1 MVDFAVGQVA
11 AFGEDAAHGF
21 GFCVWC
27 WREFFVLRPV
37 LSIDVDGFDA
47 GVAVTLGW
55 VGDVATQSL
64 IPCPGPLNGVQGDRW
79 GFGWQS
85 MAF

>member
-11 AFGEDAAHGF
+11 AFGEDAAHGG
-21 GFCVWC
+21 GFCVCRW
-27 WREFFVLRPV
+27 WEVFVLRPV
-37 LSIDVDGFDA
+37 LGVDVDGVDA

-64 IPCPGPLNGVQGDRW
+64 IPCPGPLNGVQGDR
-79 GFGWQS
+79 GCFEWQLV
-85 MAF
+85 AL